1 MARDKEIV
9 IILKSLLAETESAI
23 DKRQYSTKKDEI
35 INASRKVVALSLITN
50 SYLEELDVIKSQ

>member
-1 MARDKEIV
+1 MARDKEII

-23 DKRQYSTKKDEI
+23 DKRQYSTKKDEV

-50 SYLEELDVIKSQ
+50 GYLEELELIKSE